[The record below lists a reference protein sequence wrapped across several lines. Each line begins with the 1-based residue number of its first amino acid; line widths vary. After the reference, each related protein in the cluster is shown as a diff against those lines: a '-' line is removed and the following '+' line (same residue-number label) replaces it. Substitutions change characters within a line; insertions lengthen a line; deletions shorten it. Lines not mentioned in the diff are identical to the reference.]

1 MTTGADPILSPSFL
15 QVKSHGY
22 FYPKKPFLV
31 VDVVGDELLGD
42 CRGARTD
49 CRGARTDGTMKAGR
63 GPGPVGRNVLG

>member
-49 CRGARTDGTMKAGR
+49 GTVKAGR